1 VTEIFKTC
9 ESKVIKG
16 ALDDKG
22 KVIAVRLPG
31 FAGVM
36 NGDNKTLRLGS
47 EMAGY
52 ARTKGV
58 KGIFHSDELPNY
70 GIEQK
75 YVDDLR
81 QFLGMTGEF
90 DAFVI
95 CAAKEKRAR
104 EALEVAVGR
113 ANQGL
118 IGVPEETRDPLPDG
132 TTKYSRPLPG
142 AARMYPETDVPPI
155 TITDERM
162 ARIRGN
168 MPEFPEQI
176 QERLVKD
183 YGINAQQARQMV
195 RESYDESF
203 ERILVGNKELA
214 SVAATI
220 FLNIYSEM
228 EHDGIDT
235 TAITD
240 EDLIEVLGM
249 LKQNRF
255 AKEALPK
262 LLREMAVGTSAEDAI
277 KKLGL
282 EAVDSDEARRII
294 EQIVNER
301 SDFVKE
307 KGMAAIGGLMGP
319 VMGALRGKIDGK
331 QANELLT
338 EAIKKIL

>member
-1 VTEIFKTC
+1 
-9 ESKVIKG
+9 
-16 ALDDKG
+16 
-22 KVIAVRLPG
+22 
-31 FAGVM
+31 
-36 NGDNKTLRLGS
+36 
-47 EMAGY
+47 
-52 ARTKGV
+52 
-58 KGIFHSDELPNY
+58 
-70 GIEQK
+70 
-75 YVDDLR
+75 
-81 QFLGMTGEF
+81 
-90 DAFVI
+90 
-95 CAAKEKRAR
+95 
-104 EALEVAVGR
+104 
-113 ANQGL
+113 
-118 IGVPEETRDPLPDG
+118 
-132 TTKYSRPLPG
+132 
-142 AARMYPETDVPPI
+142 
-155 TITDERM
+155 
-162 ARIRGN
+162 
-168 MPEFPEQI
+168 
-176 QERLVKD
+176 VKD

-203 ERILVGNKELA
+203 ERILMGNKDLA

-228 EHDGIDT
+228 QHDGIDT

-240 EDLIEVLGM
+240 DDLIEVLGM

-262 LLREMAVGTSAEDAI
+262 LLREMAVGTKAEDAI

-282 EAVDSDEARRII
+282 EAVDSDEARKII